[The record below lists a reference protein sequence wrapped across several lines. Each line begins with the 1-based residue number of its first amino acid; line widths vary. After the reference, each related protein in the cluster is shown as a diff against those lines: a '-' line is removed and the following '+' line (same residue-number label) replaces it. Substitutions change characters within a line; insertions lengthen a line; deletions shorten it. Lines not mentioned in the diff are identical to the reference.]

1 MNTLKHEAPRY
12 CRIRR
17 ALFGASPSAIFSR
30 CTFGLRNGC
39 RACKGCEHNV
49 REQWLE
55 WFQAGAAKA
64 ESIQIEEAKK

>member
-17 ALFGASPSAIFSR
+17 ALFGASPSAIFGR
-30 CTFGLRNGC
+30 CTFGLRRGC

-49 REQWLE
+49 IEAWQE
-55 WFQAGAAKA
+55 GFA
-64 ESIQIEEAKK
+64 EGFKKYIEEAKK